1 VSVPNSEPWRGGTW
15 QVIYNEY
22 KLFQWQE
29 GFAAFSV
36 SQSNLERVED
46 YIRDQEIHHRRMSFT
61 EEWNALLEKHGIT
74 LNRAA

>member
-1 VSVPNSEPWRGGTW
+1 M
-15 QVIYNEY
+15 IYNESR
-22 KLFQWQE
+22 LFQWQE

-36 SQSNLERVED
+36 SQSNLEKVQE
-46 YIRDQEIHHRRMSFT
+46 YIRDQEIHRRRMNFA

>member
-1 VSVPNSEPWRGGTW
+1 MGSSSWVRE
-15 QVIYNEY
+15 NEY

-36 SQSNLERVED
+36 SQSNLEKVKE
-46 YIRDQEIHHRRMSFT
+46 YIRDQEIHQRRISFA

>member
-1 VSVPNSEPWRGGTW
+1 MA
-15 QVIYNEY
+15 
-22 KLFQWQE
+22 E

-36 SQSNLERVED
+36 SQSNLGKVKD
-46 YIRDQEIHHRRMSFT
+46 YIRDQEIHHRRMSFA

>member
-1 VSVPNSEPWRGGTW
+1 MT
-15 QVIYNEY
+15 YNEY

-36 SQSNLERVED
+36 SQSNLEKVQE
-46 YIRDQEIHHRRMSFT
+46 YIRDQEIHHRRMSFA
-61 EEWNALLEKHGIT
+61 EEWNALLEKYGIT